1 MKYELE
7 IVHND
12 GKSSFTVEF
21 TVPLPGVESYE
32 EAIHQAQKLKDCLS
46 DDYIVGIVRTE
57 KKFEGFVISG
67 TAGLN

>member
-1 MKYELE
+1 MKYELN
-7 IVHND
+7 IVRND
-12 GKSSFTVEF
+12 GKSEMTVKF